1 MADKVRKILRRKDG
15 SSAVEFIFTSAVL
28 ILVFATLV
36 SALVYVMQYY
46 NAAFITRKVVRNIEV
61 TGQYNSA
68 EAYNIAYDMGGNSLD
83 NVRIDVTASYFS
95 GRKIQLRNDF
105 RVRLS
110 AYYTIPVMRFG
121 ASTRYVRLPIRVELQ
136 GMSEVFWK

>member
-61 TGQYNSA
+61 TGQYNAA

-105 RVRLS
+105 RVRFS